1 MHLSLSG
8 VPPSRFFLDESGH
21 GGDLSSSG
29 DLGFAG
35 QPVFAL
41 ACVGVADEQGLEEE
55 LARMKIRHRCGD
67 GEIKSSA
74 LGSRLPMFAS
84 ELTGWLLERDAAVF
98 VEVVEKRYFVAI
110 HAVNHLLCAFRGL
123 DGVGQTVRSTI
134 AELVVG
140 TDYEAVLLGY
150 LGACRSRSLD
160 DVASVLDGLW
170 WTADRS
176 DEDIA
181 RVVQVLAM
189 LARDRT
195 REAGAV
201 AEDFLPIA
209 DEGPTGR
216 AVWMLPNLT
225 SLTNLYG
232 RVNQSRRSLVGVTL
246 VHDVQLQYGGVLDAA
261 KAQLE
266 DLSACGAMPF
276 TPFADYGL
284 RGRAELTFATAIDE
298 PCLQAADVI
307 AGCAM
312 RFGRGAF
319 RRGGAAGSPLR
330 DAFTAIFDAGDPFRA
345 TGVNLV
351 MSDKGLTRLRLHHV
365 AAAPFVRGARVDG

>member
-1 MHLSLSG
+1 LGLSG
-8 VPPSRFFLDESGH
+8 VPPSRYFLDESGH
-21 GGDLSSSG
+21 CGDLAPSG

-41 ACVGVADEQGLEEE
+41 ACVGVADEQGLEAE
-55 LARMKIRHRCGD
+55 LMRLRTRQRCGD
-67 GEIKSSA
+67 GEIKSSG

-98 VEVVEKRYFVAI
+98 VEVVEKRYFVAM
-110 HAVNHLLCAFRGL
+110 HVVNHLLCASRGL
-123 DGVGQTVRSTI
+123 DEVGQPVRKP
-134 AELVVG
+134 
-140 TDYEAVLLGY
+140 
-150 LGACRSRSLD
+150 
-160 DVASVLDGLW
+160 
-170 WTADRS
+170 
-176 DEDIA
+176 
-181 RVVQVLAM
+181 
-189 LARDRT
+189 T
-195 REAGAV
+195 R
-201 AEDFLPIA
+201 
-209 DEGPTGR
+209 R
-216 AVWMLPNLT
+216 AVWMLPNLQ

-266 DLSACGAMPF
+266 DLSACGVMPF

-284 RGRAELTFATAIDE
+284 RGRAELTFATAIEE
-298 PCLQAADVI
+298 PFLQAADVI

-319 RRGGAAGSPLR
+319 GRGDAAGSPLR
-330 DAFTAIFDAGDPFRA
+330 DAFTAIFDAGDLYRE

-351 MSDKGLTRLRLHHV
+351 MSDKALTRLRLHHV